1 MKVSSLLFVLIFL
14 IINKSSAE
22 NFFKIKQFDN
32 FNSKKNYEKMEII
45 FDDYRLYTS
54 RPGAIKIRRIST
66 DEVLVLFSDKFKIKF
81 FNDGES
87 LFNFILN
94 EQNQRIKL
102 EYKEKTILHW
112 EGKYIEKHNANFYQ
126 ILAQGYIPFHFYI
139 QLPGRAPI
147 ALNMDT
153 FNTRINKAIAK
164 AKVRIAAKYN
174 ISLETI
180 EAIMKK
186 RENKVNKELSKIV
199 EEEKEE
205 LLRKASTSAVEDT
218 ISSELERQI
227 ELSVGQAMAA
237 EYNDIIIDG
246 MEDVLASAVDE
257 AVAEAVNQGISEA
270 AAEAGIRAAL
280 DVLARGGSE
289 QEAWDAGCAAAGLG
303 SGC

>member
-1 MKVSSLLFVLIFL
+1 MKLSSVLFILIFL
-14 IINKSSAE
+14 IINKSSAA

-112 EGKYIEKHNANFYQ
+112 EGKYIKKHNANFYQ

-153 FNTRINKAIAK
+153 FNTRINKAVAK

-186 RENKVNKELSKIV
+186 RENKINKELSKIV
-199 EEEKEE
+199 EEEKQE
-205 LLRKASTSAVEDT
+205 LLRIASTNAVEDT

-237 EYNDIIIDG
+237 EYSDIIIDG

-257 AVAEAVNQGISEA
+257 AGAEAVNQGISAA
-270 AAEAGIRAAL
+270 AAEAGIKAAL

-289 QEAWDAGCAAAGLG
+289 QEAWDAGCAAAGLE

>member
-1 MKVSSLLFVLIFL
+1 MKVSSVLFILIFL

-102 EYKEKTILHW
+102 EYKEKIILHW

-126 ILAQGYIPFHFYI
+126 MLVQGYIPFHFYI

-199 EEEKEE
+199 EEKKEE
-205 LLRKASTSAVEDT
+205 LLAIASTNVVEDT
-218 ISSELERQI
+218 ISGELERQI
-227 ELSVGQAMAA
+227 ELSVGQAMSR

-246 MEDVLASAVDE
+246 MEDVLASAVDA
-257 AVAEAVNQGISEA
+257 AVAEAVNEGISAA

-289 QEAWDAGCAAAGLG
+289 QEAWDAGCAAAGLK

>member
-1 MKVSSLLFVLIFL
+1 
-14 IINKSSAE
+14 
-22 NFFKIKQFDN
+22 
-32 FNSKKNYEKMEII
+32 
-45 FDDYRLYTS
+45 
-54 RPGAIKIRRIST
+54 
-66 DEVLVLFSDKFKIKF
+66 
-81 FNDGES
+81 
-87 LFNFILN
+87 
-94 EQNQRIKL
+94 
-102 EYKEKTILHW
+102 
-112 EGKYIEKHNANFYQ
+112 
-126 ILAQGYIPFHFYI
+126 
-139 QLPGRAPI
+139 
-147 ALNMDT
+147 MDT
-153 FNTRINKAIAK
+153 FNTRINKAVAK

-186 RENKVNKELSKIV
+186 RENKINKELSKIV

-205 LLRKASTSAVEDT
+205 LLRIASTNAVEDT

-237 EYNDIIIDG
+237 EYSDIIIDG

-257 AVAEAVNQGISEA
+257 AVAEAVNQGISAA
-270 AAEAGIRAAL
+270 AAEAGIKAAL

>member
-1 MKVSSLLFVLIFL
+1 MKLSSVLFILIFL

-112 EGKYIEKHNANFYQ
+112 EGKYIKKHNANFYQ

-153 FNTRINKAIAK
+153 FNTRINKAVAK

-186 RENKVNKELSKIV
+186 RENKINKELSKIV

-205 LLRKASTSAVEDT
+205 LLRIASTNAVEDT

-237 EYNDIIIDG
+237 EYSDIIIDG
-246 MEDVLASAVDE
+246 MEDVLAAAVDE
-257 AVAEAVNQGISEA
+257 AVAEAVNQGISAA
-270 AAEAGIRAAL
+270 AAEAGIKAAL

-289 QEAWDAGCAAAGLG
+289 QEAWDAGCAAAGLE

>member
-1 MKVSSLLFVLIFL
+1 MKLSSVIFILIFL

-112 EGKYIEKHNANFYQ
+112 EGKYIKKHNANFYQ

-147 ALNMDT
+147 ALNMGT
-153 FNTRINKAIAK
+153 FNTRINKAVAK

-186 RENKVNKELSKIV
+186 RENKINKELSKIV

-205 LLRKASTSAVEDT
+205 LLRIASTNAVEDT

-237 EYNDIIIDG
+237 EYSDIIIDG

-257 AVAEAVNQGISEA
+257 AVAEAVNQGISAA
-270 AAEAGIRAAL
+270 AAEAGIKAAL

>member
-1 MKVSSLLFVLIFL
+1 MKLSSVIFILIFL

-81 FNDGES
+81 FKDGES

-153 FNTRINKAIAK
+153 FNTRINKAVAK

-186 RENKVNKELSKIV
+186 RENKINKELSKIV
-199 EEEKEE
+199 EEKKEE
-205 LLRKASTSAVEDT
+205 LLRIASTNVVEDT

-227 ELSVGQAMAA
+227 ELSVGQAMAR

-257 AVAEAVNQGISEA
+257 AVAEAVNEGISAA

-289 QEAWDAGCAAAGLG
+289 QEAWDAGCAAAGLE